1 MKVRIINAVVRGVLD
16 DDILPPVPDFIT
28 LESDWLEEGTSSI
41 ECRVDDVRSVP
52 AVLERV
58 IAAAGEVDGVVL
70 NCFMDPG
77 LEAARELVHIP
88 VAGPGQSAMAL
99 ACTLGQTFSVILPAT
114 SGRPIVVDEAIRYVG
129 RDRLASVRG
138 VEMPVAELHDGDRL
152 TEALLEQAERAV
164 LEDGADVVILG
175 CTGMCGVTAAVRSG
189 MAELGH
195 DIPVVDPT
203 LAAIG
208 NVVSQLLAE
217 AHHSGRTYA
226 VPSWRMLTER

>member
-1 MKVRIINAVVRGVLD
+1 
-16 DDILPPVPDFIT
+16 
-28 LESDWLEEGTSSI
+28 
-41 ECRVDDVRSVP
+41 
-52 AVLERV
+52 
-58 IAAAGEVDGVVL
+58 
-70 NCFMDPG
+70 
-77 LEAARELVHIP
+77 
-88 VAGPGQSAMAL
+88 
-99 ACTLGQTFSVILPAT
+99 VILPAT

-152 TEALLEQAERAV
+152 TEALLDQAERAV

-189 MAELGH
+189 MAELGY

-208 NVVSQLLAE
+208 NVVSQLLVE

-226 VPSWRMLTER
+226 VPSWRMLTES